1 MIGLLKTLSELMR
14 GRPLVCGQVYL
25 RPPTRGDW
33 REWAAL
39 REESRAHLEPWEPSW
54 GRDALTRKAFV
65 RRLRVYG
72 VASQADRGYAFF
84 VFERRGDALVG
95 GASLNQVRRGIG
107 QSATLGYWIG
117 APFVRRGF
125 MTDAL
130 SGLLPFAFDRLALH
144 RLGAAVLEGNVAS
157 RRLLEKVGFTREGL
171 ARKYLRIDGEWRDHA
186 LYGMLCTDERPF
198 AVAQPSP
205 PARRRRARRFS
216 RQPVA
221 P

>member
-1 MIGLLKTLSELMR
+1 MIGLLRTLSELMR

-54 GRDALTRKAFV
+54 GGDALTRKAFV

-157 RRLLEKVGFTREGL
+157 RRLLEKVGFTHEGL

-198 AVAQPSP
+198 AVAQPP
-205 PARRRRARRFS
+205 LPARRCRARRFS